1 MGRDR
6 ERTQFKTMRCFRKLF
21 SYIRGSIS
29 GDMKKWHA
37 SEGQMFLKKI
47 GLCNGH
53 TLIDF
58 GSRTGNYA
66 IPAAIVVGTHGVIY
80 AIDKNHRVLEKLQ
93 RKADSLGLTNI
104 HTVLN
109 SGNVNIEMGNNSAD
123 FVMTYDVLH
132 MLELNMRQKLYKEIY
147 RVLRNSGIFSVHP
160 KHTIADIPA
169 RHFKRTQTD
178 DVKKEIMK
186 EGFVFDR
193 EIKGIL
199 SHGNCLD
206 NGCVFNFRK
215 NNTNTD

>member
-1 MGRDR
+1 
-6 ERTQFKTMRCFRKLF
+6 MRCFRKLF

-66 IPAAIVVGTHGVIY
+66 IPAAILVGTHGVIY
-80 AIDKNHRVLEKLQ
+80 AIDKNRRVLEKLQ
-93 RKADSLGLTNI
+93 RKADALGLTNI
-104 HTVLN
+104 HTILN
-109 SGNVNIEMGNNSAD
+109 SGDVNIEMEDKSAD

-132 MLELNMRQKLYKEIY
+132 MLEPNVRQKLYKETH
-147 RVLRNSGIFSVHP
+147 RVLRNSGILSVHP
-160 KHTIADIPA
+160 KHTIANIPDRYFKNRQIDDI
-169 RHFKRTQTD
+169 KEEIERTEFIL
-178 DVKKEIMK
+178 KEKIY
-186 EGFVFDR
+186 
-193 EIKGIL
+193 GIL

-215 NNTNTD
+215 K